1 MHDIVSGF
9 VGWIRMHKAEQKA
22 VHSIDT
28 AITVVATLLVAI
40 TFTIVH
46 F

>member
-9 VGWIRMHKAEQKA
+9 VGWIRMHKAEHKA